1 MDEQLTAAEFF
12 YLNAGWS
19 YDPHK
24 QTKEEGRQE
33 CARAL
38 AMAERWATETGVE
51 YRWEIDQDGPPWRD
65 DDDDN
70 TYWSCV
76 AIDDDYECVAS
87 LGGIDFVT
95 GEPWGEGYRRV
106 VEAELALEAMGM
118 ERAASMVDFLAIRL
132 EIVGAM
138 E

>member
-1 MDEQLTAAEFF
+1 MTEQLTAAEFF
-12 YLNAGWS
+12 YLKAGWS

-24 QTKEEGRQE
+24 QTQDEGRQE

-38 AMAERWATETGVE
+38 AMAERWAGETGIE
-51 YRWEIDQDGPPWRD
+51 YRWSVDQDAMATEGLDGGVLWE
-65 DDDDN
+65 
-70 TYWSCV
+70 CV
-76 AIDDDYECVAS
+76 AIDDDYEQVAS
-87 LGGIDFVT
+87 LGGIGFDS
-95 GEPWGEGYRRV
+95 GEPWGDDYRRV
-106 VEAELALEAMGM
+106 IEAELALEAMGM